1 MESARAPRYAAP
13 AVTAYTLGDVAR
25 ICGVSP
31 RRLRYWE
38 RIALVGGS
46 TRHGSQTAFDFR
58 DLVGVRSLIGLLQGG
73 VPLRRIRTSVDAV
86 RARLPEL
93 DPLAALRAWG
103 SPPRVVL
110 RHEGRL
116 MEPSGQLLLE
126 FGESRMAPVSSLP
139 PAGARASRLAVQWFE
154 RGCELDSNR
163 ASYAEAAHAYERA
176 IESDPGYAD
185 AHCNLGSV
193 RYNQSRRDD
202 ARRCFERA
210 VELEPGHVEA
220 SLNLGALCEEEGR
233 NEKAL
238 RHYRAALETN
248 PLVPDTHVSLAL
260 LYEKLGLPRTAL
272 AHWKRVLKLDPTGHW
287 ADVARRR
294 LADH

>member
-1 MESARAPRYAAP
+1 
-13 AVTAYTLGDVAR
+13 VTAYTLGDVAR

-38 RIALVGGS
+38 RTALVGAS
-46 TRHGSQTAFDFR
+46 SRSGSQTAFDFR
-58 DLVGVRSLIGLLQGG
+58 DLVVVRSLVGLIQGG

-86 RARLPEL
+86 RARLPEV

-126 FGESRMAPVSSLP
+126 FGDAPAAPVSALP
-139 PAGARASRLAVQWFE
+139 PAGAFAERLAAQWFE
-154 RGCELDSNR
+154 RGCELDGDR
-163 ASYAEAAHAYERA
+163 ATYAEAARAYERA
-176 IESDPGYAD
+176 IEADPAYAD

-193 RYNQSRRDD
+193 RYNQNRRDD

-220 SLNLGALCEEEGR
+220 SLNLGALCEEEGHD
-233 NEKAL
+233 EQAL
-238 RHYRAALETN
+238 RHYRAALETS
-248 PLVPDTHVSLAL
+248 PQVPDTHVSLAL

-272 AHWKRVLKLDPTGHW
+272 SHWRRVLKLDPTGHW